1 MCDFNYG
8 ILEGIEREGEKGMN
22 VVFCDI
28 DGTFQDIGGDI
39 PAVNFDAIEALQ
51 KQGDHFVF
59 ISGRG
64 YDQLHEI
71 LGMLKGDCDVIFSNG
86 AGYRLVGE
94 EPVYR
99 AWLSLEKCQEAA
111 AFLEQREIFY
121 FIHTDEGIIM
131 KPYELYTNHFTAL
144 RETFRSMG
152 EIGTKIMD
160 FKEKFFKE
168 ECLHVEDPI
177 EYLQAH
183 PELKALKIEIMEAS
197 NEELDYLRAA
207 LNGEDTYVFSSYFQ
221 CLEIVNPISSKG
233 HAVNHFMTEFPEGK
247 SYGIGDGENDLAMLE
262 AVDVAVAVENAKESV
277 KEQADIIAPEC
288 LEGGVGQFIF
298 KHLINPA

>member
-1 MCDFNYG
+1 
-8 ILEGIEREGEKGMN
+8 MN

-39 PAVNFDAIEALQ
+39 PAINFEAIEALQ

-64 YDQLHEI
+64 YEQLHEL

-86 AGYRLVGE
+86 AGYRLMGE
-94 EPVYR
+94 EPIYR
-99 AWLSLEKCQEAA
+99 AWLSLEKCREAA
-111 AFLEQREIFY
+111 AFLEQREVFY

-131 KPYELYTNHFTAL
+131 KPYELYTKNFSAL
-144 RETFRSMG
+144 REKMMVMG
-152 EIGTKIMD
+152 ETGKKIMD
-160 FKEKFFKE
+160 FKENFFAND
-168 ECLHVEDPI
+168 CLHVADPI
-177 EYLQAH
+177 AYLEEH

-197 NEELDYLRAA
+197 DEELDYLRTE

-233 HAVNHFMTEFPEGK
+233 HAVNHFMAEFPDGK
-247 SYGIGDGENDLAMLE
+247 SYGIGDGENDLAML
-262 AVDVAVAVENAKESV
+262 ATVDVAVAVENAQENV
-277 KEQADIIAPEC
+277 KEQAHIIAPHC

-298 KHLINPA
+298 EHLIQPT